1 MANLTERA
9 MAQALSKLLE
19 TRTLD
24 KITIRDITD
33 ECGLTRNTFY
43 YHFHD
48 VYELMGWFFEQK
60 TNEIMDQYRI
70 ESDWEGG
77 L

>member
-24 KITIRDITD
+24 KITIRDTTD

-48 VYELMGWFFEQK
+48 IF
-60 TNEIMDQYRI
+60 
-70 ESDWEGG
+70 
-77 L
+77 